1 MFFHKMIDK
10 IPKSAPTM
18 IFFIIKSTLGLEE
31 PYWKIKNMIFLISIP
46 YMAKIK
52 LFLTKYDKYPFQK
65 RTHLYIWFSQLL
77 EMIEIFCKNN
87 LMLNSIE
94 QTLRSWA
101 RMYCNVY
108 ASDELLKKKLPFRL
122 AKKNMSI
129 CTLSDNNIFWNR

>member
-1 MFFHKMIDK
+1 MSFQKMIHT

-18 IFFIIKSTLGLEE
+18 IFFIIKSTLGPEE

-65 RTHLYIWFSQLL
+65 RTHLYIQFSQLL
-77 EMIEIFCKNN
+77 EMIEVLRKNN

-94 QTLRSWA
+94 QMLRSWV
-101 RMYCNVY
+101 RMYCNVF
-108 ASDELLKKKLPFRL
+108 ASDGFLKKNCRSGWQ
-122 AKKNMSI
+122 KKT
-129 CTLSDNNIFWNR
+129 CP